1 MSPATAPPPFIDR
14 GGKPLLEN
22 PSSTVRKHS
31 SHRVNP
37 NDSERPLTSRCEW
50 FSFRSA
56 NANDSYSRLTRA
68 LGDCVGM
75 PKRFFYLG
83 FQSMLINARVIRSPY
98 VPYMLPL
105 SIPYYNWIP
114 CYGFPLLFFS

>member
-1 MSPATAPPPFIDR
+1 MGGGLLIDCVIDVCLCPLPHHPLHLSIG

-37 NDSERPLTSRCEW
+37 NNSERPLTSRCEW
-50 FSFRSA
+50 FSFRSV

-68 LGDCVGM
+68 LGVNVSVS
-75 PKRFFYLG
+75 KRFLYLG
-83 FQSMLINARVIRSPY
+83 FQSMLIN
-98 VPYMLPL
+98 
-105 SIPYYNWIP
+105 
-114 CYGFPLLFFS
+114 G